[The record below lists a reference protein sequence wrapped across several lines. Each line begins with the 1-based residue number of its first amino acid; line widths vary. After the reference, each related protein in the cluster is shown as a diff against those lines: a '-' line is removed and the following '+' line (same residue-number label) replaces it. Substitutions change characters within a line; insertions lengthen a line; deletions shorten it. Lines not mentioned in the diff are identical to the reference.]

1 MDSIYLSKNSL
12 MCVRLLARGAIE
24 ACRGILNSYVK
35 NAIIVIR
42 PPGHYAKHNEP
53 IGFYL
58 FNNVP
63 IAVKAY

>member
-1 MDSIYLSKNSL
+1 MY
-12 MCVRLLARGAIE
+12 VRLSARGAIE

-42 PPGHYAKHNEP
+42 PPGYYAEHDEL